1 MSLMPRYP
9 IITDFLIFKGVE
21 NAPYSSKTNKKKTSK
36 ESVSIDSPAKHIP
49 KKTFSFPTEYDP
61 HTTSVRGLSV
71 TNSNAVLAAKLMT
84 SCCLGKVYSGL
95 Q

>member
-1 MSLMPRYP
+1 MRH
-9 IITDFLIFKGVE
+9 TAQKQ
-21 NAPYSSKTNKKKTSK
+21 TKKTSK
-36 ESVSIDSPAKHIP
+36 ESVSIDSPSKHIP

>member
-9 IITDFLIFKGVE
+9 IITDFLIFKGVKKCTIQLE
-21 NAPYSSKTNKKKTSK
+21 NKQTIK
-36 ESVSIDSPAKHIP
+36 KHIP

-71 TNSNAVLAAKLMT
+71 TNSNAVLAAKLMA